1 MRKKANRVLA
11 IIFLIF
17 AIGVLAVG
25 ITWSG
30 EVKTSMKDTELR
42 LAEIQQDI
50 DASADNSIISGS
62 VENYNQNVK
71 VYNSYLDMYDMGFKL
86 IMTLIIADL
95 VVVIILIAMDRADEE
110 ETAAPKILPASE
122 KQEKDKDKDNAKNA
136 ETKVKSEDVSKD
148 KTKHRFGIKS
158 GLEAAAKSDS
168 KADGGAEVDLKSVVT
183 NDMISHADVVSHADV
198 ASHAGVMSNTGVE
211 ADTSAVSA
219 SDTITNV
226 GTATNIGAAS
236 SENMGAYANESGE
249 TGIYTEAS
257 AEAKMQKTNLGGQS
271 TIELTKQLR
280 AYKNQLAAGKITEQE
295 FIRRKEELLK
305 SI

>member
-30 EVKTSMKDTELR
+30 EVKTNMKDTELR

-95 VVVIILIAMDRADEE
+95 VVVIILIAMDKADEE
-110 ETAAPKILPASE
+110 ETATPKILPASE
-122 KQEKDKDKDNAKNA
+122 KQEKDKDNDNAKNA
-136 ETKVKSEDVSKD
+136 ETKVKSEDVSRD

-158 GLEAAAKSDS
+158 GLEAAAKSGRN
-168 KADGGAEVDLKSVVT
+168 ADVDTSVDLKSVAT
-183 NDMISHADVVSHADV
+183 NGIVSHTDTAVD
-198 ASHAGVMSNTGVE
+198 AGAVSTAGPGANVTSNTSVI
-211 ADTSAVSA
+211 S
-219 SDTITNV
+219 
-226 GTATNIGAAS
+226 NIGADGNGQTGVYT
-236 SENMGAYANESGE
+236 ETGAYTQQSAA
-249 TGIYTEAS
+249 TEA
-257 AEAKMQKTNLGGQS
+257 KIQKTNLGGQS

-295 FIRRKEELLK
+295 FIQRKEELLK

>member
-95 VVVIILIAMDRADEE
+95 VVVIILIAMDKADEE
-110 ETAAPKILPASE
+110 ETAAPKILPASD
-122 KQEKDKDKDNAKNA
+122 KQENKDNAKN
-136 ETKVKSEDVSKD
+136 T
-148 KTKHRFGIKS
+148 
-158 GLEAAAKSDS
+158 
-168 KADGGAEVDLKSVVT
+168 DGGAEVDLKSVVT
-183 NDMISHADVVSHADV
+183 NDMVTIADA
-198 ASHAGVMSNTGVE
+198 ASDAGVSMN
-211 ADTSAVSA
+211 TSAVS
-219 SDTITNV
+219 TVGTGTNV
-226 GTATNIGAAS
+226 GTTPDASISTSTAFNVGIETNVTSNTSMASNTGEDAQQTAA
-236 SENMGAYANESGE
+236 AE
-249 TGIYTEAS
+249 T
-257 AEAKMQKTNLGGQS
+257 KMQKTNLGGQS

>member
-122 KQEKDKDKDNAKNA
+122 KQEKDKDNAKN
-136 ETKVKSEDVSKD
+136 
-148 KTKHRFGIKS
+148 
-158 GLEAAAKSDS
+158 
-168 KADGGAEVDLKSVVT
+168 ADGGAEVDLKSVVT
-183 NDMISHADVVSHADV
+183 NDMVTIADA
-198 ASHAGVMSNTGVE
+198 ASDAGVSMNTSAVPTVGTGANVGTTPDASISTSTAFNVGIETNVTSNTSMASNTGE
-211 ADTSAVSA
+211 DAQQ
-219 SDTITNV
+219 
-226 GTATNIGAAS
+226 TAAA
-236 SENMGAYANESGE
+236 E
-249 TGIYTEAS
+249 T
-257 AEAKMQKTNLGGQS
+257 KMQKTNLGGQS

>member
-122 KQEKDKDKDNAKNA
+122 KQEKDKDNAKNA
-136 ETKVKSEDVSKD
+136 ETKVESEDVSKD

-158 GLEAAAKSDS
+158 GLEAAAKSGG
-168 KADGGAEVDLKSVVT
+168 KADGGAEADLKSVVT
-183 NDMISHADVVSHADV
+183 NDMISHVDV

-211 ADTSAVSA
+211 SDASTVSA
-219 SDTITNV
+219 SNTVTNV

-236 SENMGAYANESGE
+236 SENMRTYANESGE

>member
-42 LAEIQQDI
+42 LAEIQQNI

-86 IMTLIIADL
+86 IMTLSIADL
-95 VVVIILIAMDRADEE
+95 VVVIILIAMDKAGEE
-110 ETAAPKILPASE
+110 ETVTPKILPASE
-122 KQEKDKDKDNAKNA
+122 KQEKDKDKDNATN
-136 ETKVKSEDVSKD
+136 
-148 KTKHRFGIKS
+148 GI
-158 GLEAAAKSDS
+158 
-168 KADGGAEVDLKSVVT
+168 
-183 NDMISHADVVSHADV
+183 VSHTDTAVD
-198 ASHAGVMSNTGVE
+198 AG
-211 ADTSAVSA
+211 AVSA
-219 SDTITNV
+219 AGPRANV
-226 GTATNIGAAS
+226 TSNTSVISNIGADG
-236 SENMGAYANESGE
+236 NGQTGVYTE
-249 TGIYTEAS
+249 TGANTQQPAATEA
-257 AEAKMQKTNLGGQS
+257 KIQKTNLGGQS

-295 FIRRKEELLK
+295 FIQRKEELLK

>member
-86 IMTLIIADL
+86 IMTLSIADL
-95 VVVIILIAMDRADEE
+95 VVVIILIAMDKAGEE
-110 ETAAPKILPASE
+110 ETVTPKILPASE
-122 KQEKDKDKDNAKNA
+122 KQEKDNDKDNATN
-136 ETKVKSEDVSKD
+136 
-148 KTKHRFGIKS
+148 GI
-158 GLEAAAKSDS
+158 
-168 KADGGAEVDLKSVVT
+168 
-183 NDMISHADVVSHADV
+183 VSHTDTAVD
-198 ASHAGVMSNTGVE
+198 AGAVSTAGPRANVTSNTSVI
-211 ADTSAVSA
+211 S
-219 SDTITNV
+219 
-226 GTATNIGAAS
+226 NIGADG
-236 SENMGAYANESGE
+236 NGQTGVYTE
-249 TGIYTEAS
+249 TGANTQQPAATEA
-257 AEAKMQKTNLGGQS
+257 KIQKTNLGGQS

-295 FIRRKEELLK
+295 FIQRKEELLK

>member
-95 VVVIILIAMDRADEE
+95 VVVIILIAMDKADEE

-136 ETKVKSEDVSKD
+136 
-148 KTKHRFGIKS
+148 
-158 GLEAAAKSDS
+158 
-168 KADGGAEVDLKSVVT
+168 DGGAEADLKSVVT
-183 NDMISHADVVSHADV
+183 NDMVTIADA
-198 ASHAGVMSNTGVE
+198 ASDAGVSMN
-211 ADTSAVSA
+211 TSAVS
-219 SDTITNV
+219 TVGTGTNV
-226 GTATNIGAAS
+226 GTTPDASISTSTAFNVGIETNVTSNTSMASNTGEDAQQTAA
-236 SENMGAYANESGE
+236 
-249 TGIYTEAS
+249 

>member
-95 VVVIILIAMDRADEE
+95 VVVIILIAMDKADEE
-110 ETAAPKILPASE
+110 ENAAPKILPASE
-122 KQEKDKDKDNAKNA
+122 KQEKDKDNAKNA
-136 ETKVKSEDVSKD
+136 ETKVKSENVSKD

-158 GLEAAAKSDS
+158 GLEAAAKSGS

-183 NDMISHADVVSHADV
+183 NDMISHADV

-211 ADTSAVSA
+211 SDTSAVSA
-219 SDTITNV
+219 SDTVTNV

>member
-95 VVVIILIAMDRADEE
+95 VVVIILIAMDKADEE

-122 KQEKDKDKDNAKNA
+122 KQEKDKDNAKNA

-158 GLEAAAKSDS
+158 GLEAAAKSGS
-168 KADGGAEVDLKSVVT
+168 KADGGAEADLKSVVT
-183 NDMISHADVVSHADV
+183 NDMMSHVDV
-198 ASHAGVMSNTGVE
+198 ASHAGVMPNTGVE
-211 ADTSAVSA
+211 LDTSAVSA
-219 SDTITNV
+219 SDTVTNV

-236 SENMGAYANESGE
+236 SENMRAYANESGE

>member
-122 KQEKDKDKDNAKNA
+122 KQEKDKDNAKN
-136 ETKVKSEDVSKD
+136 
-148 KTKHRFGIKS
+148 
-158 GLEAAAKSDS
+158 
-168 KADGGAEVDLKSVVT
+168 ADGGAEADLKSVVT
-183 NDMISHADVVSHADV
+183 NDMVTIADA
-198 ASHAGVMSNTGVE
+198 ASDAGVNMN
-211 ADTSAVSA
+211 TSAVS
-219 SDTITNV
+219 TVGTGTNV
-226 GTATNIGAAS
+226 GTTPDASISTSTAFNVGIKTNVTSNTSMASNTGEDAQQTAA
-236 SENMGAYANESGE
+236 AE
-249 TGIYTEAS
+249 T
-257 AEAKMQKTNLGGQS
+257 KMQKTNLGGQS

>member
-122 KQEKDKDKDNAKNA
+122 KQEKDKDNAKN
-136 ETKVKSEDVSKD
+136 
-148 KTKHRFGIKS
+148 
-158 GLEAAAKSDS
+158 
-168 KADGGAEVDLKSVVT
+168 ADGGAEVDLKSVVT
-183 NDMISHADVVSHADV
+183 NDMVTIADA
-198 ASHAGVMSNTGVE
+198 ASDAGVSMN
-211 ADTSAVSA
+211 TSAVS
-219 SDTITNV
+219 TVGTGTNV
-226 GTATNIGAAS
+226 GTTPDASISTSTAFNVGIETNVTSNTSMASNTGEDAQQTAA
-236 SENMGAYANESGE
+236 E
-249 TGIYTEAS
+249 T
-257 AEAKMQKTNLGGQS
+257 KMQKTNLGGQS

>member
-95 VVVIILIAMDRADEE
+95 VVVIILIAMDKADEK
-110 ETAAPKILPASE
+110 ETATPKILPASE

-136 ETKVKSEDVSKD
+136 ETKVKSEDVPRN

-158 GLEAAAKSDS
+158 GLEAAAKSGRN
-168 KADGGAEVDLKSVVT
+168 ADVDTSVDLKSVAT
-183 NDMISHADVVSHADV
+183 NDIVSHTDTAVD
-198 ASHAGVMSNTGVE
+198 AGAVSTAGPGANVTSNTSVI
-211 ADTSAVSA
+211 S
-219 SDTITNV
+219 
-226 GTATNIGAAS
+226 NIGVDG
-236 SENMGAYANESGE
+236 NGQ
-249 TGIYTEAS
+249 TGIYTETGAYTQQQ
-257 AEAKMQKTNLGGQS
+257 AATEAKIQKTSLGGQS

-295 FIRRKEELLK
+295 FIQRKEELLK

>member
-110 ETAAPKILPASE
+110 ETAAPKILPVSE
-122 KQEKDKDKDNAKNA
+122 EQEKDKDNAKNA
-136 ETKVKSEDVSKD
+136 
-148 KTKHRFGIKS
+148 
-158 GLEAAAKSDS
+158 
-168 KADGGAEVDLKSVVT
+168 DGGAEADLKSVVT
-183 NDMISHADVVSHADV
+183 NDMVTIADA
-198 ASHAGVMSNTGVE
+198 ASDAGVSMN
-211 ADTSAVSA
+211 TSAVS
-219 SDTITNV
+219 TVGTGTNV
-226 GTATNIGAAS
+226 GTTPDASISTSTAFNVGIETNVTSNTSMASNTGENAQQTAA
-236 SENMGAYANESGE
+236 AE
-249 TGIYTEAS
+249 T
-257 AEAKMQKTNLGGQS
+257 KMQKTNLGGQS

>member
-95 VVVIILIAMDRADEE
+95 VVVIILIAMDKADEE
-110 ETAAPKILPASE
+110 ETATPKILPASE
-122 KQEKDKDKDNAKNA
+122 KQEKDKDNDNAKNA
-136 ETKVKSEDVSKD
+136 ETKVKSEDVSRD

-158 GLEAAAKSDS
+158 GLEAAAKSGRN
-168 KADGGAEVDLKSVVT
+168 ADVDTSVDLKSVAT
-183 NDMISHADVVSHADV
+183 NGIVSHTDTAVD
-198 ASHAGVMSNTGVE
+198 AGAVSTAGPGANVTSNTSVI
-211 ADTSAVSA
+211 S
-219 SDTITNV
+219 
-226 GTATNIGAAS
+226 NIGADGNGQTGVYT
-236 SENMGAYANESGE
+236 ETGAYTQQSAA
-249 TGIYTEAS
+249 TEA
-257 AEAKMQKTNLGGQS
+257 KIQKTNLGGQS

-295 FIRRKEELLK
+295 FIQRKEELLK

>member
-122 KQEKDKDKDNAKNA
+122 KQEKDKDNAKNA

-158 GLEAAAKSDS
+158 GLEAAAKSDG

-183 NDMISHADVVSHADV
+183 NDMISHADV

-211 ADTSAVSA
+211 SDTSTVSA
-219 SDTITNV
+219 SDTVTNV

-236 SENMGAYANESGE
+236 SENMRAYTNESGE

>member
-86 IMTLIIADL
+86 IMTLSIADL
-95 VVVIILIAMDRADEE
+95 VVVIILIAMDKAGEE
-110 ETAAPKILPASE
+110 ETVTPKILPASE
-122 KQEKDKDKDNAKNA
+122 KQEKDKDKDNATN
-136 ETKVKSEDVSKD
+136 
-148 KTKHRFGIKS
+148 GI
-158 GLEAAAKSDS
+158 
-168 KADGGAEVDLKSVVT
+168 
-183 NDMISHADVVSHADV
+183 VSHTDTAV
-198 ASHAGVMSNTGVE
+198 YAGAVSTAGPRANVTSNTSVI
-211 ADTSAVSA
+211 S
-219 SDTITNV
+219 
-226 GTATNIGAAS
+226 NIGADG
-236 SENMGAYANESGE
+236 NGQTGVYTE
-249 TGIYTEAS
+249 TGANTQQPAATEA
-257 AEAKMQKTNLGGQS
+257 KIQKTNLGGQS

-295 FIRRKEELLK
+295 FIQRKEELLK

>member
-95 VVVIILIAMDRADEE
+95 VVVIILIAMDKADEE
-110 ETAAPKILPASE
+110 ENAAPKILPASE
-122 KQEKDKDKDNAKNA
+122 KQGKDKDNAKN
-136 ETKVKSEDVSKD
+136 
-148 KTKHRFGIKS
+148 
-158 GLEAAAKSDS
+158 
-168 KADGGAEVDLKSVVT
+168 ADGGAEVDLKSVVT
-183 NDMISHADVVSHADV
+183 NNKVTIADAAPD
-198 ASHAGVMSNTGVE
+198 AGVNMN
-211 ADTSAVSA
+211 TSAVS
-219 SDTITNV
+219 TVGTGTNV
-226 GTATNIGAAS
+226 GTTPDASISTSTAFNVGIETNVTSNTSMASNTGEDAQQTAA
-236 SENMGAYANESGE
+236 AE
-249 TGIYTEAS
+249 T
-257 AEAKMQKTNLGGQS
+257 KMQKTNLGGQS

>member
-122 KQEKDKDKDNAKNA
+122 KQENKDNAKN
-136 ETKVKSEDVSKD
+136 
-148 KTKHRFGIKS
+148 
-158 GLEAAAKSDS
+158 
-168 KADGGAEVDLKSVVT
+168 ADGGAEVDLKSAVT
-183 NDMISHADVVSHADV
+183 NDMVSTADATSD
-198 ASHAGVMSNTGVE
+198 AGVSMN
-211 ADTSAVSA
+211 TSAVS
-219 SDTITNV
+219 TVGTGTNV
-226 GTATNIGAAS
+226 GTTPDASISTSTAFNVGIETNVTSNTSMASNTGEDAQQTAA
-236 SENMGAYANESGE
+236 AE
-249 TGIYTEAS
+249 T
-257 AEAKMQKTNLGGQS
+257 KMQKTNLGGQS

>member
-50 DASADNSIISGS
+50 DACADNSIISGS

-158 GLEAAAKSDS
+158 GLEAAAKSGS
-168 KADGGAEVDLKSVVT
+168 KADGGVEADLKSVVT
-183 NDMISHADVVSHADV
+183 NDMVTIADA
-198 ASHAGVMSNTGVE
+198 ASDAGVNMN
-211 ADTSAVSA
+211 TSAVS
-219 SDTITNV
+219 TVGTGTNV
-226 GTATNIGAAS
+226 GTTPDASISTSTAFNVGIETNVASNTSMASNTGEDAQQTAA
-236 SENMGAYANESGE
+236 AE
-249 TGIYTEAS
+249 T
-257 AEAKMQKTNLGGQS
+257 KMQKTNLGGQS

>member
-122 KQEKDKDKDNAKNA
+122 KQEKDKDNAKN
-136 ETKVKSEDVSKD
+136 
-148 KTKHRFGIKS
+148 
-158 GLEAAAKSDS
+158 
-168 KADGGAEVDLKSVVT
+168 ADGGAEVDLKSVVT
-183 NDMISHADVVSHADV
+183 NDMVTIADATSD
-198 ASHAGVMSNTGVE
+198 AGVSMN
-211 ADTSAVSA
+211 TSAVS
-219 SDTITNV
+219 TVGTGTNV
-226 GTATNIGAAS
+226 GTTPDASISTSTAFNVGIGTNVTSNTSMASNTGEDAQQTAA
-236 SENMGAYANESGE
+236 
-249 TGIYTEAS
+249 

>member
-95 VVVIILIAMDRADEE
+95 VVVIILIAMDKADEE
-110 ETAAPKILPASE
+110 ETATPKILPASE
-122 KQEKDKDKDNAKNA
+122 KQEKDKDKDNAKNT
-136 ETKVKSEDVSKD
+136 ETKVKSEDVSRD

-158 GLEAAAKSDS
+158 GLEAAAKSGRN
-168 KADGGAEVDLKSVVT
+168 ADVATSVDLKSAAT
-183 NDMISHADVVSHADV
+183 NGIVSHTDTAVDAGVVST
-198 ASHAGVMSNTGVE
+198 AGPGANVTSNTSVI
-211 ADTSAVSA
+211 S
-219 SDTITNV
+219 
-226 GTATNIGAAS
+226 NIGADG
-236 SENMGAYANESGE
+236 NGQTGVYTE
-249 TGIYTEAS
+249 TGANTQQPAATEA
-257 AEAKMQKTNLGGQS
+257 KIQKTNLGGQS

-295 FIRRKEELLK
+295 FIQRKEELLK

>member
-42 LAEIQQDI
+42 LAEIQQNI

-86 IMTLIIADL
+86 IMTLSIADL
-95 VVVIILIAMDRADEE
+95 VVVIILIAMDKADEE
-110 ETAAPKILPASE
+110 ETVTPKILPASE
-122 KQEKDKDKDNAKNA
+122 KQEKDKDKDNATN
-136 ETKVKSEDVSKD
+136 
-148 KTKHRFGIKS
+148 GI
-158 GLEAAAKSDS
+158 
-168 KADGGAEVDLKSVVT
+168 
-183 NDMISHADVVSHADV
+183 VSHTDTAVD
-198 ASHAGVMSNTGVE
+198 AG
-211 ADTSAVSA
+211 AVSA
-219 SDTITNV
+219 AGPRANV
-226 GTATNIGAAS
+226 TSNTSVISNIGADG
-236 SENMGAYANESGE
+236 NGQTGVYTE
-249 TGIYTEAS
+249 TGANTQQPAATEA
-257 AEAKMQKTNLGGQS
+257 KIQKTNLGGQS

-295 FIRRKEELLK
+295 FIQRKEELLK

>member
-95 VVVIILIAMDRADEE
+95 VVVIILIAMDKADEE
-110 ETAAPKILPASE
+110 ETATPKILPASE
-122 KQEKDKDKDNAKNA
+122 KQEKDKDNAKNA
-136 ETKVKSEDVSKD
+136 ETKVKSEDVSRD

-158 GLEAAAKSDS
+158 GLEAAARSGRN
-168 KADGGAEVDLKSVVT
+168 ADVDTSVDLKSVVT
-183 NDMISHADVVSHADV
+183 NGIVSHTDTAVD
-198 ASHAGVMSNTGVE
+198 AGAVSTAGPGANVTSNTSVI
-211 ADTSAVSA
+211 S
-219 SDTITNV
+219 
-226 GTATNIGAAS
+226 NIGADGS
-236 SENMGAYANESGE
+236 GQTGVYTETGAYTQQPAATE
-249 TGIYTEAS
+249 TKI
-257 AEAKMQKTNLGGQS
+257 QKTNLGGQS

-295 FIRRKEELLK
+295 FIQRKEELLK

>member
-95 VVVIILIAMDRADEE
+95 VVVIILIAMDKADEE
-110 ETAAPKILPASE
+110 ETATPKILPASE

-136 ETKVKSEDVSKD
+136 ETKVKSEDVSRD

-158 GLEAAAKSDS
+158 GLEAAAKSGRN
-168 KADGGAEVDLKSVVT
+168 ADVDTSVDLKSVAT
-183 NDMISHADVVSHADV
+183 NGIVSHTDTAVD
-198 ASHAGVMSNTGVE
+198 AGAVSTAGPGANVTSNTSVI
-211 ADTSAVSA
+211 S
-219 SDTITNV
+219 
-226 GTATNIGAAS
+226 NIGADG
-236 SENMGAYANESGE
+236 NGQTGVYTE
-249 TGIYTEAS
+249 TGANTQQPAATEA
-257 AEAKMQKTNLGGQS
+257 KIQKTNLGGQS

-295 FIRRKEELLK
+295 FIQRKEELLK

>member
-86 IMTLIIADL
+86 IMTLSIADL
-95 VVVIILIAMDRADEE
+95 VVVIILIAMDKAGEE
-110 ETAAPKILPASE
+110 ETVTPKILPASE
-122 KQEKDKDKDNAKNA
+122 KQEKDKDKDNATN
-136 ETKVKSEDVSKD
+136 
-148 KTKHRFGIKS
+148 GI
-158 GLEAAAKSDS
+158 
-168 KADGGAEVDLKSVVT
+168 
-183 NDMISHADVVSHADV
+183 VSHTDTAVD
-198 ASHAGVMSNTGVE
+198 AG
-211 ADTSAVSA
+211 AVSA
-219 SDTITNV
+219 AGPRANV
-226 GTATNIGAAS
+226 TSNTSVISNIGADG
-236 SENMGAYANESGE
+236 NGQTGVYIE
-249 TGIYTEAS
+249 TGANTQQPAATEA
-257 AEAKMQKTNLGGQS
+257 KIQKTNLGGQS

-295 FIRRKEELLK
+295 FIQRKEELLK

>member
-86 IMTLIIADL
+86 IMTLSIADL
-95 VVVIILIAMDRADEE
+95 VVVIILIAMDKVGEE
-110 ETAAPKILPASE
+110 ETVTPKILPASE
-122 KQEKDKDKDNAKNA
+122 KQEKDKDKDNATN
-136 ETKVKSEDVSKD
+136 
-148 KTKHRFGIKS
+148 GI
-158 GLEAAAKSDS
+158 
-168 KADGGAEVDLKSVVT
+168 
-183 NDMISHADVVSHADV
+183 VSHTDTAVD
-198 ASHAGVMSNTGVE
+198 AGAVSTAGPRANVTSNTSVI
-211 ADTSAVSA
+211 S
-219 SDTITNV
+219 
-226 GTATNIGAAS
+226 NIGADG
-236 SENMGAYANESGE
+236 NGQTGVYTE
-249 TGIYTEAS
+249 TGANTQQPAATEA
-257 AEAKMQKTNLGGQS
+257 KIQKTNLGGQS

-295 FIRRKEELLK
+295 FIQRKEELLK

>member
-95 VVVIILIAMDRADEE
+95 VVVIILIAMDKADEE

-122 KQEKDKDKDNAKNA
+122 KQEKDKDNVKN
-136 ETKVKSEDVSKD
+136 
-148 KTKHRFGIKS
+148 
-158 GLEAAAKSDS
+158 
-168 KADGGAEVDLKSVVT
+168 ADGGAEADLKSVVT
-183 NDMISHADVVSHADV
+183 DDMISHADVAL
-198 ASHAGVMSNTGVE
+198 HAGVMSNTGVE
-211 ADTSAVSA
+211 SDTSTVSA
-219 SDTITNV
+219 SDTVTNV

-249 TGIYTEAS
+249 TGVYTEAS

>member
-122 KQEKDKDKDNAKNA
+122 KQEKDKDNAKN
-136 ETKVKSEDVSKD
+136 
-148 KTKHRFGIKS
+148 
-158 GLEAAAKSDS
+158 
-168 KADGGAEVDLKSVVT
+168 ADGGAEVDLKSVVT
-183 NDMISHADVVSHADV
+183 NDMVTIADA
-198 ASHAGVMSNTGVE
+198 ASDAGVSLN
-211 ADTSAVSA
+211 TSAVS
-219 SDTITNV
+219 TVGTETNV
-226 GTATNIGAAS
+226 GTTPDASISTSTAFNVGIETNVTSNTSMASNTGEDAQQTAA
-236 SENMGAYANESGE
+236 
-249 TGIYTEAS
+249 

>member
-71 VYNSYLDMYDMGFKL
+71 VYNSYLNMYDMGFKL

-95 VVVIILIAMDRADEE
+95 VVVIILIAMDKADEE

-122 KQEKDKDKDNAKNA
+122 KQEKDKDNAKNA

-158 GLEAAAKSDS
+158 GLEAAAKSDG
-168 KADGGAEVDLKSVVT
+168 KADGGAEVDLKSAVT
-183 NDMISHADVVSHADV
+183 NDMVSTADA
-198 ASHAGVMSNTGVE
+198 ASDAGVSMN
-211 ADTSAVSA
+211 TSAVS
-219 SDTITNV
+219 TVGTGTNV
-226 GTATNIGAAS
+226 GTTPDASISTSTAFNVGIETNVTSNTSMASNTGEDAQQTAA
-236 SENMGAYANESGE
+236 AE
-249 TGIYTEAS
+249 T
-257 AEAKMQKTNLGGQS
+257 KMQKTNLGGQS

>member
-136 ETKVKSEDVSKD
+136 ETKVKSEDVSRD

-158 GLEAAAKSDS
+158 GLEAAAKSGRN
-168 KADGGAEVDLKSVVT
+168 ADVDTSVDLKSVVT
-183 NDMISHADVVSHADV
+183 NGIVSHTDTAVD
-198 ASHAGVMSNTGVE
+198 AGAVLTAGPGANVTSNTSVI
-211 ADTSAVSA
+211 S
-219 SDTITNV
+219 
-226 GTATNIGAAS
+226 NIGAGGS
-236 SENMGAYANESGE
+236 GQTGVYTETGAYTQQPAA
-249 TGIYTEAS
+249 TEA
-257 AEAKMQKTNLGGQS
+257 KIQKTNLGGQS

-295 FIRRKEELLK
+295 FIQRKEELLK

>member
-110 ETAAPKILPASE
+110 ETAAPKILPARE
-122 KQEKDKDKDNAKNA
+122 MQEKDKDNAKN
-136 ETKVKSEDVSKD
+136 
-148 KTKHRFGIKS
+148 
-158 GLEAAAKSDS
+158 
-168 KADGGAEVDLKSVVT
+168 ADGGAEVDLKSVVT
-183 NDMISHADVVSHADV
+183 NDMISHADV

-211 ADTSAVSA
+211 SDTSAVSA
-219 SDTITNV
+219 SDTVTNV

-249 TGIYTEAS
+249 TGVYTEAS

-295 FIRRKEELLK
+295 FIQRKEELLK

>member
-122 KQEKDKDKDNAKNA
+122 KQEKDKDNAKNA

-158 GLEAAAKSDS
+158 GLEAAAKSGG
-168 KADGGAEVDLKSVVT
+168 KADGGAEIDLKSVVT
-183 NDMISHADVVSHADV
+183 NDMISHADV

-211 ADTSAVSA
+211 SDTSTVSA
-219 SDTITNV
+219 SDTVTNV

-236 SENMGAYANESGE
+236 SENMRAYTNESGE

>member
-95 VVVIILIAMDRADEE
+95 VVVIILIAMDKADEE
-110 ETAAPKILPASE
+110 ETAAPKILPVSE
-122 KQEKDKDKDNAKNA
+122 KKEKDKDNAKN
-136 ETKVKSEDVSKD
+136 
-148 KTKHRFGIKS
+148 
-158 GLEAAAKSDS
+158 
-168 KADGGAEVDLKSVVT
+168 ADGGAEVDLKSVVT
-183 NDMISHADVVSHADV
+183 NDMISHADV

-211 ADTSAVSA
+211 SDTSTVS
-219 SDTITNV
+219 TVGTGTNV
-226 GTATNIGAAS
+226 GTTPDASISTSTAFNVGIETNVTSNTSMASNTGEDAQQTAA
-236 SENMGAYANESGE
+236 
-249 TGIYTEAS
+249 

-295 FIRRKEELLK
+295 FIKRKEELLK

>member
-95 VVVIILIAMDRADEE
+95 VVVIILIAMDKADEE
-110 ETAAPKILPASE
+110 ETATPKRLSASE
-122 KQEKDKDKDNAKNA
+122 KQEKDKDKDNAKNNDD
-136 ETKVKSEDVSKD
+136 TS
-148 KTKHRFGIKS
+148 
-158 GLEAAAKSDS
+158 
-168 KADGGAEVDLKSVVT
+168 VDLKSVAT
-183 NDMISHADVVSHADV
+183 NGIVSHTDTVVDAGSVPTAGTGANVPSNTSMISKTGAD
-198 ASHAGVMSNTGVE
+198 GNGQTGVYTE
-211 ADTSAVSA
+211 T
-219 SDTITNV
+219 
-226 GTATNIGAAS
+226 
-236 SENMGAYANESGE
+236 GAYTQQPAA
-249 TGIYTEAS
+249 TEA
-257 AEAKMQKTNLGGQS
+257 KIQKTNLGGQS

-295 FIRRKEELLK
+295 FIQRKEELLK

>member
-95 VVVIILIAMDRADEE
+95 VVVIILIAMDKADEE
-110 ETAAPKILPASE
+110 ETATPKILPASE
-122 KQEKDKDKDNAKNA
+122 KQEKDKDNDNAKNA
-136 ETKVKSEDVSKD
+136 ETKVKSEDVSRD
-148 KTKHRFGIKS
+148 KTKHRFWIKS
-158 GLEAAAKSDS
+158 GLEAAAKSGRN
-168 KADGGAEVDLKSVVT
+168 ADVDTSVDLKSVAT
-183 NDMISHADVVSHADV
+183 NGIVSHTDTAVDAAAVSTADPGANV
-198 ASHAGVMSNTGVE
+198 TSNTSVI
-211 ADTSAVSA
+211 S
-219 SDTITNV
+219 
-226 GTATNIGAAS
+226 NIGADGNGQTGVYT
-236 SENMGAYANESGE
+236 ETGAYTQQSAA
-249 TGIYTEAS
+249 TEA
-257 AEAKMQKTNLGGQS
+257 KIQKTNLGGQS

-295 FIRRKEELLK
+295 FIQRKEELLK

>member
-95 VVVIILIAMDRADEE
+95 VVVIILIAMDKADEE
-110 ETAAPKILPASE
+110 ETATPKILPASE

-158 GLEAAAKSDS
+158 GLEAAAKSGRN
-168 KADGGAEVDLKSVVT
+168 ADVDTSVDLKSVAT
-183 NDMISHADVVSHADV
+183 NGIVSHTDTTV
-198 ASHAGVMSNTGVE
+198 DAGAVSTAGPGANVTSNTSVI
-211 ADTSAVSA
+211 S
-219 SDTITNV
+219 
-226 GTATNIGAAS
+226 NIGADGNGQTGVYT
-236 SENMGAYANESGE
+236 ETGAYTQQSAA
-249 TGIYTEAS
+249 TEA
-257 AEAKMQKTNLGGQS
+257 KIQKINLGGQS

-295 FIRRKEELLK
+295 FIQRKEELLK

>member
-95 VVVIILIAMDRADEE
+95 VVVIILIAMDKADEE
-110 ETAAPKILPASE
+110 ETATPKILPASE

-136 ETKVKSEDVSKD
+136 ETKVKSEDVPRN

-158 GLEAAAKSDS
+158 GLEAAAKSGRN
-168 KADGGAEVDLKSVVT
+168 ADVDTSVDLKSVAT
-183 NDMISHADVVSHADV
+183 NDIVSHTDTAVD
-198 ASHAGVMSNTGVE
+198 AGAVSTAGPGANVTSNTSVI
-211 ADTSAVSA
+211 S
-219 SDTITNV
+219 
-226 GTATNIGAAS
+226 NIGVDG
-236 SENMGAYANESGE
+236 NGQ
-249 TGIYTEAS
+249 TGIYTETGAYTQQQ
-257 AEAKMQKTNLGGQS
+257 AATEAKIQKTSLGGQS

-295 FIRRKEELLK
+295 FIQRKEELLK

>member
-42 LAEIQQDI
+42 LAEIQQNI

-86 IMTLIIADL
+86 IMTLSIADL
-95 VVVIILIAMDRADEE
+95 VVVIILIAMDKADEE
-110 ETAAPKILPASE
+110 ETVTPKILPASE
-122 KQEKDKDKDNAKNA
+122 KQEKDKDKDNATN
-136 ETKVKSEDVSKD
+136 
-148 KTKHRFGIKS
+148 GI
-158 GLEAAAKSDS
+158 
-168 KADGGAEVDLKSVVT
+168 
-183 NDMISHADVVSHADV
+183 VSHTDTAVD
-198 ASHAGVMSNTGVE
+198 AGAVSTAGPRANVTSNTSVI
-211 ADTSAVSA
+211 S
-219 SDTITNV
+219 
-226 GTATNIGAAS
+226 NIGADG
-236 SENMGAYANESGE
+236 NGQTGVYTE
-249 TGIYTEAS
+249 TGANTQQPAATEA
-257 AEAKMQKTNLGGQS
+257 KIQKTNLGGQS

-295 FIRRKEELLK
+295 FIQRKEELLK

>member
-95 VVVIILIAMDRADEE
+95 VVVIILIAMDKADEE
-110 ETAAPKILPASE
+110 ETATPKILPASE

-136 ETKVKSEDVSKD
+136 ETKVKSEDVSRD

-158 GLEAAAKSDS
+158 GLEAAAKSGRN
-168 KADGGAEVDLKSVVT
+168 ADVDTSVDLKSVAT
-183 NDMISHADVVSHADV
+183 NGIVSHTDTAVD
-198 ASHAGVMSNTGVE
+198 AGAVSTAGPGANVTSNTSVI
-211 ADTSAVSA
+211 S
-219 SDTITNV
+219 
-226 GTATNIGAAS
+226 NIGADGNGQTGVYT
-236 SENMGAYANESGE
+236 ETGAYTQQSAA
-249 TGIYTEAS
+249 TEA
-257 AEAKMQKTNLGGQS
+257 KIQKTNLGGQS

-295 FIRRKEELLK
+295 FIQRKEELLK